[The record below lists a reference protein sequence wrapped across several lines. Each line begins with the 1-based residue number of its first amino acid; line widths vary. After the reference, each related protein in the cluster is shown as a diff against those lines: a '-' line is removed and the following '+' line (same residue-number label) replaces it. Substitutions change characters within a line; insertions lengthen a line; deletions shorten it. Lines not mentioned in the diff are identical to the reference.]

1 MIRPRGTGTI
11 EPLPWGGFRVRIPIA
26 GKREDF
32 GPFATREEA
41 EEMAKALRLTAHRE
55 GVIVSGVKTLASYG
69 PEVHDEREKAGYATV
84 DDHRGIWR
92 REVLT
97 WSCSKWPLAAVGAG
111 DVRRWVS
118 ALSAKHKTSTVK
130 NCLSALRAVFS
141 AAAQDGLVEVNPC
154 EGVEIRGRGETEETS
169 TFLSRLELEGL
180 IEAAGA
186 PDGLLVAFAAGT
198 GLRQGEMRGLLVSD
212 VHLDCPAPWMTV
224 RFGAPGKPTKPR
236 RIRKAPIFG
245 LALEAAREWVKVR
258 PKSDRGL
265 MFPRPSG
272 EPRAKGAMVSDDA
285 WDAWLRTAG
294 IRRNVR
300 WHDLRH
306 TCATLLLQG
315 AWGQPWSLEEV
326 KEMLGHSSLRVTER
340 YAKATGSLADRA
352 AAEKFGPVRSW
363 LPSLAIA
370 SAGELSRRGSDSNRR
385 MTVLQSG
392 HVSNSHVH
400 LDPNTVSRGTLE
412 ATETA
417 THAYLRAVVA
427 GDRHAHTKG
436 LELVARVHSLVDE
449 VRAALALPER
459 EPQAVGGAA

>member
-1 MIRPRGTGTI
+1 MIRSRGTGTI
-11 EPLPWGGFRVRIPIA
+11 EPLPWGGFRVRIPIG

-41 EEMAKALRLTAHRE
+41 ETMAAALRLTAQRE
-55 GVIVSGVKTLASYG
+55 GVVISGVKTLAVYG
-69 PEVHDEREKAGYATV
+69 PAVHDEREKAGYSTV
-84 DDHRGIWR
+84 EDHRGIWR
-92 REVLT
+92 REVLP

-141 AAAQDGLVEVNPC
+141 AAAQDGLVEVSPC
-154 EGVEIRGRGETEETS
+154 DGVGVRGHGTTEETS

-198 GLRQGEMRGLLVSD
+198 GLRQGEMRGLLVAD
-212 VHLDCPAPWMTV
+212 VHLDCSAPWMTV

-245 LALEAAREWVKVR
+245 LALEAARAWMKVR

-272 EPRAKGAMVSDDA
+272 EPRAKGAMVTGDA
-285 WDAWLRTAG
+285 WEAWLRTAG
-294 IRRNVR
+294 IRRTVR

-352 AAEKFGPVRSW
+352 ASEKFGPERSW
-363 LPSLAIA
+363 LPPGAIA
-370 SAGELSRRGSDSNRR
+370 SAGEFTRRGSDSNRR
-385 MTVLQSG
+385 MTVLQTGSLP
-392 HVSNSHVH
+392 SSHEH
-400 LDPNTVSRGTLE
+400 LDANLVSRGALE
-412 ATETA
+412 ALETA
-417 THAYLRAVVA
+417 SHGYLRAVVA

-436 LELVARVHSLVDE
+436 LELVARVHMFVDE
-449 VRAALALPER
+449 VRAALELPDR
-459 EPQAVGGAA
+459 LPQAAGGAA